1 MLRSYKETSATVAD
15 FTKKRDKQWIIP
27 KGLSY
32 KKTDESSKAK
42 GKLLSAKTPRL
53 STISRI
59 KKSCRRS
66 VRAGKSSFVEE
77 FPGEAETATARGEL
91 STEYEIPKHLSDQVL
106 ES

>member
-32 KKTDESSKAK
+32 KKTDERSKAK

-59 KKSCRRS
+59 KKSRGVSEQARVPLWRNSLVKQRR
-66 VRAGKSSFVEE
+66 
-77 FPGEAETATARGEL
+77 PQLGE
-91 STEYEIPKHLSDQVL
+91 S
-106 ES
+106 

>member
-27 KGLSY
+27 KGY
-32 KKTDESSKAK
+32 KKTDERSKAK

-59 KKSCRRS
+59 KNSGGVSEQARVPLWRNSLVKQRR
-66 VRAGKSSFVEE
+66 
-77 FPGEAETATARGEL
+77 PQLGE
-91 STEYEIPKHLSDQVL
+91 S
-106 ES
+106 